1 MGDEGVEGVDD
12 YFAVAGGA
20 VGLLWNV
27 VGVDEKQRQKEKQQQ
42 KATADSSATLRN
54 DNQKSKFNCGTS
66 TAEGRFPAKF

>member
-42 KATADSSATLRN
+42 KAKADPPPSAKD
-54 DNQKSKFNCGTS
+54 DN
-66 TAEGRFPAKF
+66 